1 MLPGPITARS
11 VGVPPSPGRN
21 LESNCD
27 IQGGGQVFGKKCL
40 WSCHCIWAA
49 RLLPLALVSLVR
61 ASLHQLALTAMQ
73 EFSAELKGVS
83 KVESVCF

>member
-11 VGVPPSPGRN
+11 VRVPPSPGWN

-27 IQGGGQVFGKKCL
+27 IQGGGQVFWKEKYL

-61 ASLHQLALTAMQ
+61 ASPAPAGPDGHA
-73 EFSAELKGVS
+73 GI
-83 KVESVCF
+83 